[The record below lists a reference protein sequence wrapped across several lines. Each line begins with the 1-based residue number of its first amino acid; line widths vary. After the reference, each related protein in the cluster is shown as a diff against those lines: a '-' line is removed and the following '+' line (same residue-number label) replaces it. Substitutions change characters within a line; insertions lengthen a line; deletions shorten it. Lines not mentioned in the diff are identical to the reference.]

1 MKKSSLPS
9 IPPAPW
15 RLTLGRTGIYTVLI
29 LLLLLFFAGSTD
41 DNTPS
46 YELPQ
51 PTELLLEYQRT
62 GGIAGVS
69 DHRVVVS
76 DGQGVYST
84 RQGSGAYILSP
95 GDLDILRGLIR
106 DADIPSLKD
115 EYPAPQPGADYFTY
129 TLVVGN
135 RTITTETTG
144 IPEPLS
150 PVIITLDGLISTR

>member
-15 RLTLGRTGIYTVLI
+15 GLSLGGTGIYTVLI
-29 LLLLLFFAGSTD
+29 LFLLLFFAGCTE

-46 YELPQ
+46 
-51 PTELLLEYQRT
+51 TEVPPPPGVLVDYQRT

-69 DHRVVVS
+69 DHIVVFS
-76 DGQGVYST
+76 DGQVVYST

-115 EYPAPQPGADYFTY
+115 EYPAPQPGADYFAY

-135 RTITTETTG
+135 RMITTETTG

-150 PVIITLDGLISTR
+150 PVIITLDGLISNR